1 MLTTF
6 SIKQIEVLQHDDI
19 SPEFVSNESNDLS
32 DDRTIAAAVGGRNF
46 ARYLIQTTHDAENP
60 LNNQYQQNEVILVT
74 VNENTYLLQKS
85 HLNNT
90 NNVGLATGYAEF
102 FSFFNA
108 QDNQTEVRI
117 KPYETFDTDYDI
129 KAFQQGFASDVVT
142 LGSTN
147 LGNTVNS
154 SFNVT
159 VGSGTTTEVCGF
171 NTTTFVG
178 GIGHF
183 VVVDTAD
190 NKIDY
195 VELAL
200 QHDGVDTYLTELA
213 SFNTRQSVGGISGP
227 TFMGTFTSAIESGV
241 VKINY
246 IHDEPI
252 ALSIRSKF
260 VSFENVGLGTTSV
273 KHLNLEFTPEGTE
286 ELLE

>member
-1 MLTTF
+1 MK
-6 SIKQIEVLQHDDI
+6 I
-19 SPEFVSNESNDLS
+19 
-32 DDRTIAAAVGGRNF
+32 
-46 ARYLIQTTHDAENP
+46 LI
-60 LNNQYQQNEVILVT
+60 Y
-74 VNENTYLLQKS
+74 YKKS

-129 KAFQQGFASDVVT
+129 KAFQQGFASDVGI
-142 LGSTN
+142 GSTN

-159 VGSGTTTEVCGF
+159 IGSGTTTEVCGF

-260 VSFENVGLGTTSV
+260 VSFENVGLGTTSG
-273 KHLNLEFTPEGTE
+273 KTP
-286 ELLE
+286 